1 MDLWA
6 VQIKTA
12 ARCPYV
18 SKNNHL
24 YDKPVSSWKSR
35 KMVSFDVGK
44 AFEIRVPRGTVSSR
58 TSFVVRAMGKKNSQ
72 NNSDSSSP
80 SGVAWFEWGVKGML
94 FACSQLW
101 RLACNT
107 IVGEGHNGNNPAE
120 SNKSSN
126 TGTPKSQNKATDWR
140 EFRAILYLNQQLMLN
155 KQEEGVVQESKRLGS
170 KWAHPLTSP
179 ETGCVLV
186 ATEKL
191 DGVQTFERSVVFLLG
206 SGTRHPQEGPFGV
219 IVNRPLH
226 KKIKNMKPTNLHL
239 ATTFSDCLL
248 HFGGPLEA
256 SIFLLRAGGKK
267 NILDFEE
274 VIPTLCFGSRNSLDE
289 ASALVKTGVLK
300 PQDFRFFVGYAGWQL
315 DQLREE
321 IDAGLWHVA
330 ACSSN
335 LIFGGTQN
343 SSTEGLWEEIL
354 QLMGGRYSEL
364 SRKPKQD
371 L

>member
-1 MDLWA
+1 MDLCP
-6 VQIKTA
+6 VQIKPAT
-12 ARCPYV
+12 RCPCII
-18 SKNNHL
+18 SKKNNHN
-24 YDKPVSSWKSR
+24 YFDNQIYGKPNFSSSKST
-35 KMVSFDVGK
+35 KLMS
-44 AFEIRVPRGTVSSR
+44 TVCHR
-58 TSFVVRAMGKKNSQ
+58 QSFVVRAIGKKNSN
-72 NNSDSSSP
+72 NNSDSP
-80 SGVAWFEWGVKGML
+80 SNSGKGDH
-94 FACSQLW
+94 S
-101 RLACNT
+101 
-107 IVGEGHNGNNPAE
+107 VPEGEGHQGNHPAD
-120 SNKSSN
+120 SKKS
-126 TGTPKSQNKATDWR
+126 GTPKPQHKPTDWR

-155 KQEEGVVQESKRLGS
+155 KQDEGAIQESKRLGS

-179 ETGCVLV
+179 ETGCVLI

-219 IVNRPLH
+219 IINRPLH

-256 SIFLLRAGGKK
+256 SIFLLQSGGKK
-267 NILDFEE
+267 PVLDFEE
-274 VIPTLCFGSRNSLDE
+274 VVPSLCFGSRNSLDE
-289 ASALVKTGVLK
+289 ASALVKTGVFR
-300 PQDFRFFVGYAGWQL
+300 PQDFKFFVGYAGWQL
-315 DQLREE
+315 DQLKEE

-343 SSTEGLWEEIL
+343 ENLWGEIL
-354 QLMGGRYSEL
+354 QLMGGTYSEL

>member
-1 MDLWA
+1 MDLCA

-12 ARCPYV
+12 ARCPYI
-18 SKNNHL
+18 SKSNHL
-24 YDKPVSSWKSR
+24 CDKPNSSWKSR
-35 KMVSFDVGK
+35 KMASFDVGK
-44 AFEIRVPRGTVSSR
+44 VFEIRAPRGTVSSHQ
-58 TSFVVRAMGKKNSQ
+58 SFVVRAMGKKNSQ
-72 NNSDSSSP
+72 NNSDSSSSAGNGDP
-80 SGVAWFEWGVKGML
+80 SIPE
-94 FACSQLW
+94 
-101 RLACNT
+101 
-107 IVGEGHNGNNPAE
+107 GNNPTE
-120 SNKSSN
+120 SNSKSH
-126 TGTPKSQNKATDWR
+126 QKATDWR
-140 EFRAILYLNQQLMLN
+140 EFRAILYLNQQSMLN
-155 KQEEGVVQESKRLGS
+155 KQEGVIHEPKRLGS
-170 KWAHPLTSP
+170 KWAHPLTAP

-219 IVNRPLH
+219 IINRPLN

-256 SIFLLRAGGKK
+256 SIFLLKSGSKK
-267 NILDFEE
+267 TVMDFEE
-274 VIPTLCFGSRNSLDE
+274 VVPSLSFGSRNSLDE
-289 ASALVKTGVLK
+289 ASDLVKSGVLK
-300 PQDFRFFVGYAGWQL
+300 PQDFRFFVGYAGWQI

-335 LIFGGTQN
+335 LIFGGTQ
-343 SSTEGLWEEIL
+343 SSSLSSSDGLWEEIL
-354 QLMGGRYSEL
+354 QLMGGSYSEL

-371 L
+371 F

>member
-1 MDLWA
+1 MDLCA
-6 VQIKTA
+6 VQIKAA

-18 SKNNHL
+18 SKNNYLH
-24 YDKPVSSWKSR
+24 DKPNSSWRSR
-35 KMVSFDVGK
+35 KTASNGVKV
-44 AFEIRVPRGTVSSR
+44 FEIRVPRGTVSSR
-58 TSFVVRAMGKKNSQ
+58 QSFVVRAMGKKNSQ
-72 NNSDSSSP
+72 NNPDSSSSTGNGDHSTP
-80 SGVAWFEWGVKGML
+80 
-94 FACSQLW
+94 
-101 RLACNT
+101 
-107 IVGEGHNGNNPAE
+107 EGDGLKGNNSAE
-120 SNKSSN
+120 SNKPSDTSSR
-126 TGTPKSQNKATDWR
+126 KSQHKATDWR
-140 EFRAILYLNQQLMLN
+140 EFRAMLYLNQQSMLN
-155 KQEEGVVQESKRLGS
+155 KHDEGVIAESKHLGS

-219 IVNRPLH
+219 VINRPLH

-239 ATTFSDCLL
+239 ATTFSDCSL

-256 SIFLLRAGGKK
+256 SIFLLKTNGK
-267 NILDFEE
+267 NNVLDFEE
-274 VIPTLCFGSRNSLDE
+274 VVPTLCFGSRNSLDE
-289 ASALVKTGVLK
+289 ASALVKTGVFK

-321 IDAGLWHVA
+321 IEAGLWHVA

-335 LIFGGTQN
+335 LVFGGTQN
-343 SSTEGLWEEIL
+343 EGLWEEIL
-354 QLMGGRYSEL
+354 QLMGGSYSEL

>member
-1 MDLWA
+1 MDLCA

-12 ARCPYV
+12 ARCPYI
-18 SKNNHL
+18 SKNNSHLLL
-24 YDKPVSSWKSR
+24 YDVNKPLSSLWKSR
-35 KMVSFDVGK
+35 KTVSFDVGK
-44 AFEIRVPRGTVSSR
+44 AFEMISSR
-58 TSFVVRAMGKKNSQ
+58 KSFVVRAMGKKNSQ

-80 SGVAWFEWGVKGML
+80 SGNGDHSIPE
-94 FACSQLW
+94 
-101 RLACNT
+101 
-107 IVGEGHNGNNPAE
+107 GEGHNGNNPAE

-126 TGTPKSQNKATDWR
+126 TGTPNHTDWR

-155 KQEEGVVQESKRLGS
+155 KQDEGVVQESKRLGS

-256 SIFLLRAGGKK
+256 SIFLYDPEGRKTFLISKKSSRICLLVLETPWMKLR
-267 NILDFEE
+267 
-274 VIPTLCFGSRNSLDE
+274 
-289 ASALVKTGVLK
+289 

-335 LIFGGTQN
+335 LIFGGTQS
-343 SSTEGLWEEIL
+343 SSTAGLWEEIL

>member
-1 MDLWA
+1 MDLCA

-12 ARCPYV
+12 ARCPYI
-18 SKNNHL
+18 SKSNHL
-24 YDKPVSSWKSR
+24 CDKPISSWKSR
-35 KMVSFDVGK
+35 KMASFDFGK
-44 AFEIRVPRGTVSSR
+44 VFEIRVPRGTVSSHQ
-58 TSFVVRAMGKKNSQ
+58 SFVVRAMGKKNSQ
-72 NNSDSSSP
+72 NNSDSSSSAGNGDHSIP
-80 SGVAWFEWGVKGML
+80 E
-94 FACSQLW
+94 
-101 RLACNT
+101 
-107 IVGEGHNGNNPAE
+107 GNNPAE
-120 SNKSSN
+120 SNSKSHH
-126 TGTPKSQNKATDWR
+126 KATDWR
-140 EFRAILYLNQQLMLN
+140 EFRAILYINRESMLN
-155 KQEEGVVQESKRLGS
+155 KQEDGVHEPKRLGS
-170 KWAHPLTSP
+170 KWAHPLTAP
-179 ETGCVLV
+179 ENGCVLV

-219 IVNRPLH
+219 IINRPLH

-256 SIFLLRAGGKK
+256 SIFLLRSGPKK
-267 NILDFEE
+267 TVVDFEE
-274 VIPTLCFGSRNSLDE
+274 VIPNLCFGSRNSLDE
-289 ASALVKTGVLK
+289 ASGLVKTGVLK
-300 PQDFRFFVGYAGWQL
+300 PQDFRFFVGYAGWQI

-335 LIFGGTQN
+335 LIFGGSGAQG

-354 QLMGGRYSEL
+354 QLMGGSYSEL

>member
-1 MDLWA
+1 MMDLCA
-6 VQIKTA
+6 VQIKAA
-12 ARCPYV
+12 ARCPYI
-18 SKNNHL
+18 SRSNQLH
-24 YDKPVSSWKSR
+24 DKPNSWKLPT
-35 KMVSFDVGK
+35 MASFGK
-44 AFEIRVPRGTVSSR
+44 VFEIGVPRGTVDSHRS
-58 TSFVVRAMGKKNSQ
+58 VVGRANGKKNSQ
-72 NNSDSSSP
+72 SNSDSSSSAGDDDHSVP
-80 SGVAWFEWGVKGML
+80 E
-94 FACSQLW
+94 
-101 RLACNT
+101 
-107 IVGEGHNGNNPAE
+107 GEDTKGNNPSK
-120 SNKSSN
+120 SNKPNDMGS
-126 TGTPKSQNKATDWR
+126 PKSRHKATDWR
-140 EFRAILYLNQQLMLN
+140 EFRAILYINQPLMLN
-155 KQEEGVVQESKRLGS
+155 KQDEGPVQESKSLGS

-219 IVNRPLH
+219 IINRPLH
-226 KKIKNMKPTNLHL
+226 RKIKNMKPTNLHL
-239 ATTFSDCLL
+239 ATTFSDCSL

-256 SIFLLRAGGKK
+256 SIFLLKTNEKK
-267 NILDFEE
+267 NVLDFEE
-274 VIPTLCFGSRNSLDE
+274 VIPDLCFGSRNSLDE

-321 IDAGLWHVA
+321 IEAGFWHVA

-335 LIFGGTQN
+335 LIFGRSQ
-343 SSTEGLWEEIL
+343 SSSSEGLWEEIL
-354 QLMGGRYSEL
+354 QLMGGSYSEL